1 MNLKDII
8 RTLML
13 SDFYFSLPL
22 WERKE
27 VAWRLLAL
35 YGPKHPMTS
44 HWPCSATSYSQGFEA
59 DQSKL

>member
-1 MNLKDII
+1 MHLKDII

-27 VAWRLLAL
+27 VVWRLLAL

-44 HWPCSATSYSQGFEA
+44 HWPCPPTICPLRSED
-59 DQSKL
+59 DQPKL